1 MAGKISIGAMMTES
15 LQKEEI
21 EASISVD
28 VFSVSAAMVGVCLT
42 VIQLIQ
48 MNATQKANTVVDE
61 ILALDSIIFM
71 IACFVSFL
79 ALKSKRHSR
88 FKKILENI
96 GDGCFL
102 LAISTMVVAI
112 TLVADTF
119 F

>member
-1 MAGKISIGAMMTES
+1 MTES

-48 MNATQKANTVVDE
+48 MNTTQKPMTIIDE
-61 ILALDSIIFM
+61 ILAADAIVFM
-71 IACFVSFL
+71 LACVFSFL
-79 ALKSKRHSR
+79 ALKSKRRSGM
-88 FKKILENI
+88 KKVLENI
-96 GDGCFL
+96 GDGCFF

-112 TLVADTF
+112 TLVVHTF
-119 F
+119 L

>member
-1 MAGKISIGAMMTES
+1 M
-15 LQKEEI
+15 KEEV

-48 MNATQKANTVVDE
+48 MNMTRKPDTIVDD
-61 ILALDSIIFM
+61 ILAFDAVIFM
-71 IACFVSFL
+71 AACIASFL
-79 ALKSKRHSR
+79 ALKSKRRSR
-88 FKKILENI
+88 FKKIMENI

-112 TLVADTF
+112 TLVVYTVL
-119 F
+119 

>member
-1 MAGKISIGAMMTES
+1 METLK
-15 LQKEEI
+15 KEEI
-21 EASISVD
+21 ETSISVD

-42 VIQLIQ
+42 VIQLIKMNGEQ
-48 MNATQKANTVVDE
+48 MSNTIVDE
-61 ILALDSIIFM
+61 ILALDSVVFM
-71 IACFVSFL
+71 MACILSFL

-88 FKKILENI
+88 LKKIMENI

-112 TLVADTF
+112 TLVVYTF